1 MAELLIRVPGRL
13 GAETAGKLQD
23 FFNQVA
29 PTVLAGIE
37 RNETENVRKLVA
49 FLVESSE
56 PTPFDLKKANLR
68 ATAMKAILQG
78 TEWLTAEQVGREY
91 GRLNG
96 NPAPANAAA
105 VASRWKNQNELFA
118 IAYKNRDWYP
128 KYAFALDF
136 RPLPVIRD
144 VLAQLA
150 GLDPW
155 SLAAWFESTSSFLGG
170 QRPREVIAHDGQR
183 VLAAAQDR
191 LLQAQG

>member
-13 GAETAGKLQD
+13 GAESASKLQD
-23 FFNQVA
+23 FFSQVA

-105 VASRWKNQNELFA
+105 VASRWKNQKELFA
-118 IAYKNRDWYP
+118 ITYKSRDWYP
-128 KYAFALDF
+128 KYAFGLDF
-136 RPLPVIRD
+136 RPLPVMRD
-144 VLAQLA
+144 VLAQLS

-155 SLAAWFESTSSFLGG
+155 SMAAWFESTSSFLGG
-170 QRPREVIAHDGQR
+170 QRPREVIAHDGPR
-183 VLAAAQDR
+183 VLSAAQDR

>member
-1 MAELLIRVPGRL
+1 MTELILEVPGQIGADKADRL
-13 GAETAGKLQD
+13 RA

-37 RNETENVRKLVA
+37 RNEVENVRKLVA
-49 FLVESSE
+49 FLVESSD

-105 VASRWKNQNELFA
+105 VASRWKKQSELFA
-118 IAYKNRDWYP
+118 IPYKSRDWYP
-128 KYAFALDF
+128 KYAFGLEF
-136 RPLPVIRD
+136 RPLPVVRKI
-144 VLAQLA
+144 LAQLS

-155 SLAAWFESTSSFLGG
+155 SVAAWFDSTSSFLGG
-170 QRPREVIAHDGQR
+170 QRPREVIAQDGLR
-183 VLAAAQDR
+183 VLAAARDR
-191 LLQAQG
+191 LVQAQG

>member
-1 MAELLIRVPGRL
+1 MAKLLIRVPGRL

-128 KYAFALDF
+128 KYAFGLDF
-136 RPLPVIRD
+136 RPLPIMRD
-144 VLAQLA
+144 ILALLSS
-150 GLDPW
+150 LDPW
-155 SLAAWFESTSSFLGG
+155 SVAAWFESTSSFLGG
-170 QRPREVIAHDGQR
+170 QRPREVIARDGAR
-183 VLAAAQDR
+183 VLAAARDR

>member
-1 MAELLIRVPGRL
+1 MTELMIEVPGRL
-13 GAETAGKLQD
+13 GAEAAGKLQD
-23 FFNQVA
+23 FFRQVA
-29 PTVLAGIE
+29 PTVLSGIE

-49 FLVESSE
+49 FLVESTE

-105 VASRWKNQNELFA
+105 VASRWKNQNEMFA
-118 IAYKNRDWYP
+118 IAYKGRDWYP
-128 KYAFALDF
+128 KYAFGLDF
-136 RPLPVIRD
+136 RPLPVMRD
-144 VLAQLA
+144 VLAQLS

-155 SLAAWFESTSSFLGG
+155 SVAAWFESTSSFLGG

>member
-13 GAETAGKLQD
+13 GAESANKLQD
-23 FFNQVA
+23 FFSQVA

-37 RNETENVRKLVA
+37 RNETENVRRLVA
-49 FLVESSE
+49 FLVDSTE

-96 NPAPANAAA
+96 NAAPANAAA
-105 VASRWKNQNELFA
+105 VSNRWKNQNELFA
-118 IAYKNRDWYP
+118 IQYKGRDWYP
-128 KYAFALDF
+128 KYAFGLDF
-136 RPLPVIRD
+136 RPLPVMRD
-144 VLAQLA
+144 ILSLLS

-155 SLAAWFESTSSFLGG
+155 SVGAWFESTSSFLGG
-170 QRPREVIAHDGQR
+170 QRPREVITHDGQR